1 MHIKKK
7 EYVKF
12 IFSFKILAY
21 IFANKNDLEEKKR
34 LVLFILL
41 KTIKPASII
50 LLKQARTF
58 THIE

>member
-7 EYVKF
+7 EYVKFIF

-41 KTIKPASII
+41 KTIKPASIV
-50 LLKQARTF
+50 
-58 THIE
+58 